1 MSEKKK
7 LRTPED
13 IRRELKRKGM
23 PIAVLARKYGLSA
36 RTVYDVLAGS
46 NRGSYGEAHK
56 AAVILGLKEGEIEQR
71 EAV

>member
-1 MSEKKK
+1 
-7 LRTPED
+7 
-13 IRRELKRKGM
+13 M

-36 RTVYDVLAGS
+36 RTVYDVLAGR

>member
-13 IRRELKRKGM
+13 IRRELKHKGI
-23 PIAVLARKYGLSA
+23 PIAALAREYGLSA
-36 RTVYDVLAGS
+36 RTVYDVLTGRS
-46 NRGSYGEAHK
+46 RGSYGEAHK
-56 AAVILGLKEGEIEQR
+56 AAVVLGLKEGEIDQQ

>member
-1 MSEKKK
+1 MSGKKK

-36 RTVYDVLAGS
+36 RVVYDVLAGR

-56 AAVILGLKEGEIEQR
+56 VAVILGLKEGEIEQR